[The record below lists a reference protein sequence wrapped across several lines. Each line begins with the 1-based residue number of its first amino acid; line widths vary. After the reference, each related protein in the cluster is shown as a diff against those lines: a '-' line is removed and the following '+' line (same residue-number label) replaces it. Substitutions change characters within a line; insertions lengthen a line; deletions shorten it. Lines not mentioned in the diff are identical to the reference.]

1 MAIVLWQNQFYSIGP
16 RWVRGGDANWPG
28 NGERWNVKI
37 FEIFFSLVTE
47 TIRGNIVPRRGF
59 SSNVTKLADLRQIG
73 RFVPDWAIFN
83 ALDEIFVVQIVT
95 NVATK

>member
-1 MAIVLWQNQFYSIGP
+1 M
-16 RWVRGGDANWPG
+16 
-28 NGERWNVKI
+28 
-37 FEIFFSLVTE
+37 TE

-95 NVATK
+95 NVVTK

>member
-1 MAIVLWQNQFYSIGP
+1 MGEGGGTQTDLEMASDEMSKFLKYFFLLWQKQFVEISYLEGALAPMSPNWLIC
-16 RWVRGGDANWPG
+16 VRLG
-28 NGERWNVKI
+28 
-37 FEIFFSLVTE
+37 
-47 TIRGNIVPRRGF
+47 
-59 SSNVTKLADLRQIG
+59 DLRQIG